1 MWSPSP
7 VGHEV
12 NLVRRTLRI
21 VSAIALLVLVPSVA
35 GAQDAGLERQLDDT
49 KEERSEVIEQLEDTR
64 ARETDARERLAQ
76 LDASLDAAE
85 SRLEELREAWEAA
98 VEVRDAA
105 LAEADAARDEL
116 RRVQGEL
123 AETEDEHADKKGQL
137 NARVRS
143 AYMYGQVSFA
153 DALTGTRELTD
164 FLNTTTYVSHVLDG
178 DRHLVEQVETLLAKV
193 EAKRVQAQALRV
205 EAERQAREAAAA
217 TEAAQRAADEQAAAT
232 EQVRQQ
238 RGERAEALE
247 QLRDDRAAMEG
258 HLAGLEE
265 ESARIQSELAEIARQ
280 QELER
285 QRAEEAARRAE
296 QERRAAGE
304 ADADSS
310 AGTGDNGAS
319 SASSGG
325 WVRPTAG
332 PLTSPFGPR
341 WGRNHN
347 GVDLGGGMGATVVA
361 ARDGTVVSVVTSCH
375 PSSSWG
381 CGGGFGN
388 YVTIA
393 HAGGMATIYAH
404 LASVSVSVG
413 QQVSAGQG
421 VGGVGNSGNSYGPH
435 LHFETREAGQP
446 LNPCGFINC

>member
-1 MWSPSP
+1 M
-7 VGHEV
+7 
-12 NLVRRTLRI
+12 RRTLRI
-21 VSAIALLVLVPSVA
+21 LSAIVLLALVPSAA
-35 GAQDAGLERQLDDT
+35 GAQDAGLEQELENTRD
-49 KEERSEVIEQLEDTR
+49 EREEVIEQLEDTR

-76 LDASLDAAE
+76 LDAALDEAE
-85 SRLEELREAWEAA
+85 ARLVQQQEAWEAA

-105 LAEADAARDEL
+105 LAEADTARDRL
-116 RRVQGEL
+116 RQVRAEL
-123 AETEDEHADKKGQL
+123 AMTEDEHAQKQGQL

-164 FLNTTTYVSHVLDG
+164 FLNTTTYVSHVIDG
-178 DRHLVEQVETLLAKV
+178 DRLLVEQVDTLLTEV
-193 EAKRVQAQALRV
+193 EAKRGQAQQFRV

-217 TEAAQRAADEQAAAT
+217 SDAAQQAADEQAAAT

-238 RGERAEALE
+238 RSERAEALE

-296 QERRAAGE
+296 AERRAAGQARE
-304 ADADSS
+304 DGSGGADAP
-310 AGTGDNGAS
+310 

-325 WVRPTAG
+325 WIRPTSG
-332 PLTSPFGPR
+332 RLTSPFGPR

-347 GVDLGGGMGATVVA
+347 GVDLGGGMGSAVVA

-388 YVTIA
+388 YITVA

-404 LASVSVSVG
+404 LSSVSVAVG

-446 LNPCGFINC
+446 INPCGFIGC

>member
-1 MWSPSP
+1 M
-7 VGHEV
+7 
-12 NLVRRTLRI
+12 RRTLRI
-21 VSAIALLVLVPSVA
+21 LSAIVLLALVPSTA
-35 GAQDAGLERQLDDT
+35 GAQDAELEQELDDT
-49 KEERSEVIEQLEDTR
+49 RQEREEVIEELEDTR
-64 ARETDARERLAQ
+64 VRESDARERLAQ
-76 LDASLDAAE
+76 LDAALDEAE
-85 SRLEELREAWEAA
+85 ARLVELREAWDAA
-98 VEVRDAA
+98 VEVRDDA
-105 LAEADAARDEL
+105 LAEADAARDRL
-116 RRVQGEL
+116 QQVRAEL
-123 AETEDEHADKKGQL
+123 ALTEDEHAQKQGQL

-164 FLNTTTYVSHVLDG
+164 FLNTTTYVSHVIDG
-178 DRHLVEQVETLLAKV
+178 DRLLVEQVDALLAQV
-193 EAKRVQAQALRV
+193 EAKRVQAQDLRV

-217 TEAAQRAADEQAAAT
+217 TDAAQGAADEQAAAT

-265 ESARIQSELAEIARQ
+265 ESDRIQSELAEIARQ

-296 QERRAAGE
+296 AERRAAGQARE
-304 ADADSS
+304 DGSGGADTPS
-310 AGTGDNGAS
+310 T
-319 SASSGG
+319 SSGG
-325 WVRPTAG
+325 WIRPTSG
-332 PLTSPFGPR
+332 RLTSTFGPR

-347 GVDLGGGMGATVVA
+347 GVDLGGGMGSAVVS

-404 LASVSVSVG
+404 LSSVSVAVG
-413 QQVSAGQG
+413 QQVAAGQG

-446 LNPCGFINC
+446 LNPCGFIGC

>member
-1 MWSPSP
+1 M
-7 VGHEV
+7 GREV
-12 NLVRRTLRI
+12 KLVRRPLRI
-21 VSAIALLVLVPSVA
+21 LSAIVLLTLVPSAA
-35 GAQDAGLERQLDDT
+35 GAQDAGLEQELDDT
-49 KEERSEVIEQLEDTR
+49 RQEREEVIEQLEDTR
-64 ARETDARERLAQ
+64 ARESDARERLSQ

-85 SRLEELREAWEAA
+85 ARLVELREAWDAA
-98 VEVRDAA
+98 VEVRDQA
-105 LAEADAARDEL
+105 LADADAARDRL
-116 RRVQGEL
+116 QQVRDEL
-123 AETEDEHADKKGQL
+123 ALTEDEHADKKGQL

-164 FLNTTTYVSHVLDG
+164 FLNTTTYVSHVIDG
-178 DRHLVEQVETLLAKV
+178 DRLLVEQVETLLAQV
-193 EAKRVQAQALRV
+193 EDKRGQAQALRV

-217 TEAAQRAADEQAAAT
+217 TDAAQRAADEQAEVT
-232 EQVRQQ
+232 EQVREQ

-265 ESARIQSELAEIARQ
+265 ESSRIQSELAEIARQ

-296 QERRAAGE
+296 EERRAAGE
-304 ADADSS
+304 ATAEASDG
-310 AGTGDNGAS
+310 AGGSEPPSVST
-319 SASSGG
+319 GG
-325 WVRPTAG
+325 WVRPASG
-332 PLTSPFGPR
+332 RLTSPFGPR

-347 GVDLGGGMGATVVA
+347 GVDLGGGMGSAVVA
-361 ARDGTVVSVVTSCH
+361 ARDGIVVSVVTSCH

-388 YVTIA
+388 YVTVA
-393 HAGGMATIYAH
+393 HAGGLATVYAH
-404 LASVSVSVG
+404 LSSVSVG
-413 QQVSAGQG
+413 VGQQVAAGQG
-421 VGGVGNSGNSYGPH
+421 LGGVGNSGNSYGPH
-435 LHFETREAGQP
+435 LHFEIRQAGAP